1 MQRRPLVTFAF
12 SSAAL
17 AAPGLMRTASAQE
30 SGVTSKTLGLGCSAP
45 VTRPLAGLTHDS
57 RLGMEAAVA
66 HINRRGGIFGRMLQL
81 NIADDAYV
89 PQRTVDNVKQMIAQG
104 KAFVLLSCA
113 GTPNNQALLTLADPV
128 GITYVARPTG

>member
-17 AAPGLMRTASAQE
+17 AAPGLMRNASAQE
-30 SGVTSKTLGLGCSAP
+30 SGVTSKTLGIGCSAP
-45 VTRPLAGLTHDS
+45 LSGPLAGLTHAA

-81 NIADDAYV
+81 NIAEDPYV
-89 PQRTVDNVKQMIAQG
+89 PQRPGDNVQQMIAQ
-104 KAFVLLSCA
+104 ANA
-113 GTPNNQALLTLADPV
+113 
-128 GITYVARPTG
+128 

>member
-12 SSAAL
+12 SS
-17 AAPGLMRTASAQE
+17 G
-30 SGVTSKTLGLGCSAP
+30 
-45 VTRPLAGLTHDS
+45 PLAGLTHDS

-81 NIADDAYV
+81 NITADAYL

-104 KAFVLLSCA
+104 NAFVLFSCA
-113 GTPNNQALLTLADPV
+113 GTPNNQAPV
-128 GITYVARPTG
+128 PLVEEAGIPYVAPLTSAPQLPN